1 MKNKLAL
8 FFLALSLLASATV
21 SAQIRELERSTPEA
35 EGVPSGAV
43 IALMDSLMGLPKT
56 DIHSVMVLRHG
67 KVIAEAYPAPFA
79 PEYRHTVFSCSKTFV
94 SAAVGL
100 AISENRLRLTD
111 RVASFFPDQL
121 PDSISANLAD
131 MTVRNLLNMTSGV
144 TPDWNMRNVRT
155 DWIKGYLG
163 KQVKVPGE
171 HFDYDSMSSY
181 ILSAIVQKVTGMKV
195 LDYLRMKLFEP
206 MHITDISW
214 EVSPEGINTGGW
226 GVYIQSESLAKFGQ
240 LLLNRGVWKGK
251 QLLPAWWV
259 DQMMAKQSDTG
270 SFGYGYGYHMWLC
283 EYPGAI
289 RMDGALGQYVLII
302 PDKDMVVVI
311 TECTLI
317 DGVTQRRLV
326 WNHLLPAV
334 VDSQPLIL
342 GKDYK
347 RLQKK
352 QSSYQLPVVRGKAT
366 SSLAGEYADKSIML
380 ESNKFGWQSFNFR
393 FKQKEVIMTVTETDG
408 IKYDLAFGYKQWRKS
423 SIEAYP
429 PYSIEAKGHFNG
441 IEGPFYVAGSYAWP
455 FPSTLELK
463 AHYVNW
469 ITALNL
475 AFRFDGEDVQLTV
488 KENYSSEA
496 KVIKGKVCD

>member
-8 FFLALSLLASATV
+8 FFLALSLLASVTV

-67 KVIAEAYPAPFA
+67 KVIAEIYPEPFA

-94 SAAVGL
+94 GAAVGL

-121 PDSISANLAD
+121 PDSISANLAG
-131 MTVRNLLNMTSGV
+131 MTVRNLLNMTSGIA
-144 TPDWNMRNVRT
+144 PDWNMRNVRT
-155 DWIKGYLG
+155 DWIRGYLE
-163 KQVKVPGE
+163 KTVKTPGE

-195 LDYLRMKLFEP
+195 LDYLRIKLFEP

-214 EVSPEGINTGGW
+214 EISPEGINTGGW
-226 GVYIQSESLAKFGQ
+226 GVYVQSESLAKFGQ

-270 SFGYGYGYHMWLC
+270 SFGYGYGYHMWIC
-283 EYPGAI
+283 EYPGAVRI
-289 RMDGALGQYVLII
+289 DGALGQYALII

-317 DGVTQRRLV
+317 DGATQRRLV
-326 WNHLLPAV
+326 WNRLLPAV
-334 VDSQPLIL
+334 TGDQALTP
-342 GKDYK
+342 GRDYK

-352 QSSYQLPVVRGKAT
+352 QSSYRLSVVQGKAN
-366 SSLAGEYADKSIML
+366 SSLAREYTGKSITL
-380 ESNKFGWQSFNFR
+380 EPNKFGWQSLTLHFE
-393 FKQKEVIMTVTETDG
+393 QKGLIMTVMETSG
-408 IKYDLAFGYKQWRKS
+408 ATYDLLFGYKQWKKT

-441 IEGPFYVAGSYAWP
+441 IEGPFYVAGSYAWL
-455 FPSTLELK
+455 SSSVLELK

-475 AFRFDGEDVQLTV
+475 SFHFEGEHVQLTV

-496 KVIKGKVCD
+496 KIIEGRVL

>member
-1 MKNKLAL
+1 MKNKLTL

-94 SAAVGL
+94 GAAVGL

-214 EVSPEGINTGGW
+214 EASPEGINTGGW
-226 GVYIQSESLAKFGQ
+226 GIYTERVTGEIWSAVAES
-240 LLLNRGVWKGK
+240 RC
-251 QLLPAWWV
+251 
-259 DQMMAKQSDTG
+259 M
-270 SFGYGYGYHMWLC
+270 
-283 EYPGAI
+283 E
-289 RMDGALGQYVLII
+289 R
-302 PDKDMVVVI
+302 
-311 TECTLI
+311 
-317 DGVTQRRLV
+317 
-326 WNHLLPAV
+326 
-334 VDSQPLIL
+334 
-342 GKDYK
+342 
-347 RLQKK
+347 
-352 QSSYQLPVVRGKAT
+352 
-366 SSLAGEYADKSIML
+366 
-380 ESNKFGWQSFNFR
+380 
-393 FKQKEVIMTVTETDG
+393 
-408 IKYDLAFGYKQWRKS
+408 
-423 SIEAYP
+423 
-429 PYSIEAKGHFNG
+429 
-441 IEGPFYVAGSYAWP
+441 
-455 FPSTLELK
+455 
-463 AHYVNW
+463 
-469 ITALNL
+469 
-475 AFRFDGEDVQLTV
+475 
-488 KENYSSEA
+488 
-496 KVIKGKVCD
+496 

>member
-111 RVASFFPDQL
+111 RVASFFSDQL

-240 LLLNRGVWKGK
+240 LLLNRGDGKGK
-251 QLLPAWWV
+251 QLLPAGWV
-259 DQMMAKQSDTG
+259 YQIMAKQSDTG
-270 SFGYGYGYHMWLC
+270 SFGMAM
-283 EYPGAI
+283 AI
-289 RMDGALGQYVLII
+289 ICGFANIRV
-302 PDKDMVVVI
+302 PFVW
-311 TECTLI
+311 TELWGNMCL
-317 DGVTQRRLV
+317 
-326 WNHLLPAV
+326 
-334 VDSQPLIL
+334 
-342 GKDYK
+342 
-347 RLQKK
+347 
-352 QSSYQLPVVRGKAT
+352 SYQIRT
-366 SSLAGEYADKSIML
+366 
-380 ESNKFGWQSFNFR
+380 W
-393 FKQKEVIMTVTETDG
+393 
-408 IKYDLAFGYKQWRKS
+408 
-423 SIEAYP
+423 
-429 PYSIEAKGHFNG
+429 
-441 IEGPFYVAGSYAWP
+441 
-455 FPSTLELK
+455 
-463 AHYVNW
+463 
-469 ITALNL
+469 
-475 AFRFDGEDVQLTV
+475 
-488 KENYSSEA
+488 
-496 KVIKGKVCD
+496 